1 MTAQNLTDQAVT
13 DRNLT
18 NEAMTNQSLSTE
30 ARNFNWLLMQ
40 FVEQTDGVREAV
52 AVSSDGLLLAASAGR
67 HRHNVEQFA
76 AVIAGLISLA
86 AGAAACFALDEVEQV
101 VVEMAGGY
109 MFVAAIGDGSNIG
122 VLAERDCDV
131 GLIGYELTLLLNR
144 AGSVLSPALVAE
156 LKNAL
161 VV

>member
-1 MTAQNLTDQAVT
+1 MPVTTDAMS
-13 DRNLT
+13 D
-18 NEAMTNQSLSTE
+18 EAKS
-30 ARNFNWLLMQ
+30 FNWLLMQ

-67 HRHNVEQFA
+67 QRPNVEQFA

-86 AGAAACFALDEVEQV
+86 TGAATCFALDEVEQV
-101 VVEMAGGY
+101 VVEMTGGY